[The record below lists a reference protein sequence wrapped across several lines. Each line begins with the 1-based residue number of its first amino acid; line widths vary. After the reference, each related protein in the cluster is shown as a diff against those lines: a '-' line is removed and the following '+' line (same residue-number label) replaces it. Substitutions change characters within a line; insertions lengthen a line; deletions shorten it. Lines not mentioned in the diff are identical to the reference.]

1 MSEYYDESV
10 LLYRIISQ
18 ERRIEFIYV
27 TDKINA
33 LDTINDEDICNLS
46 FDELLRDTIEFCQHF
61 PSIKSILKR
70 LIVIV
75 SKGIEELNKTLNEFD
90 CFNNNSN
97 YILTYYLNK
106 LKRIFYAEHAYMFD
120 VSAGKLKLKQ
130 EKKRFELRI
139 NKLIENLQTIVNQ
152 DYFISLGKNKTTE
165 LITAPEFFINPVSD
179 TGAINIGAKLIINN
193 RPTIYDVADVSL
205 INFFSKLNSILY
217 ESEQFIYTCKYCHK
231 KFFGNKDASYC
242 SAPACQKELKRL
254 ERNRKENE
262 RQNSPYRKPITSLYN
277 YISTYKKIFRTRVND
292 DTYWVA
298 KFEAKEQRIKDIVKQ
313 EVSRREKEKL
323 PPDDEDMN
331 QILKD
336 NKHDMFTF
344 MNKLLNEYA
353 DNNS

>member
-1 MSEYYDESV
+1 MSEHYDESL

-27 TDKINA
+27 TDKANA

-46 FDELLRDTIEFCQHF
+46 FDELLRDTIEFRRHV
-61 PSIKSILKR
+61 PAINSILKR

-75 SKGIEELNKTLNEFD
+75 SKKIKELNETLNEFD
-90 CFNNNSN
+90 YFNNSSN

-106 LKRIFYAEHAYMFD
+106 LKRIFYAEHKYMYDISNGTF
-120 VSAGKLKLKQ
+120 KLKK

-139 NKLIENLQTIVNQ
+139 NKLIDNLQIIADQ
-152 DYFISLGKNKTTE
+152 DYFSSLNKTTKPE
-165 LITAPEFFINPVSD
+165 LIAATELYFIPETD
-179 TGAINIGAKLIINN
+179 TGGINIAAKLIINN
-193 RPTIYDVADVSL
+193 RPTVYDVADVSL

-242 SAPACQKELKRL
+242 SSPDCQKELKRL

-292 DTYWVA
+292 DHYWVA
-298 KFEAKEQRIKDIVKQ
+298 KFEAEEQRIKDIVKQ
-313 EVSRREKEKL
+313 EVSHREKEKL

-344 MNKLLNEYA
+344 MNELLNEYNN
-353 DNNS
+353 NNS